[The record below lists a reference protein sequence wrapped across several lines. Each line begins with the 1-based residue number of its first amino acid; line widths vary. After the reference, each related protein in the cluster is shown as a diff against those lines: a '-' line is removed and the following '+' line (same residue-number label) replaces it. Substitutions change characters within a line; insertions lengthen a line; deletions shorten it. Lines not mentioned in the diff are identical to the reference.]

1 MRTDLRK
8 TSTAV
13 LAILFIVLLFKIF
26 ASQALAAQIPATAA
40 GTSNTGE
47 VKLQIIG
54 ACNFYIDPY
63 WNLISLCAIPN
74 NKSVNSVFS
83 PVNYRYIMRWNE
95 TSQQFDVYSPR
106 AAENPF
112 TEVEEDKSYF
122 IYLEGSQ
129 TLFQVSGFLY
139 NDTNVSMV
147 QYWNSPI
154 YPYEF
159 PTTIEKQISSVNTT
173 YRYEMKWNK
182 TSQQFDIYSPK
193 AAVQQFTN
201 ISPGEG
207 KLVYIQN
214 ATALLMYNKSAL
226 R

>member
-1 MRTDLRK
+1 MQQWPHSHIYTNLEAKMKIVLRK

-13 LAILFIVLLFKIF
+13 LAILAIFLIFKIF
-26 ASQALAAQIPATAA
+26 ASQALAVQAPVTAA
-40 GTSNTGE
+40 GTGGAGE

-63 WNLISLCAIPN
+63 WNLISLCAIPS

-112 TEVEEDKSYF
+112 TEVEENKSYF

-129 TLFQVSGFLY
+129 TLFQVSGALY

-159 PTTIEKQISSVNTT
+159 PTTIEKQISSV
-173 YRYEMKWNK
+173 RY
-182 TSQQFDIYSPK
+182 TH
-193 AAVQQFTN
+193 TN
-201 ISPGEG
+201 RQDLWQDWRSPGNGSQRRLPEQA
-207 KLVYIQN
+207 VSRNI
-214 ATALLMYNKSAL
+214 
-226 R
+226 